1 MPSAPHSKCN
11 SLFLSPSLTPCHLLS
26 HNTDPSHSS
35 SLSPPS
41 AGLPPSAAPSATTPH
56 FSGAR
61 TAIHALAP
69 CPPSRPL
76 LLVQQFP
83 SVSGALL
90 ANQENW
96 GGWGDPE
103 GSKNASKPHCLERI
117 RQGLGAVA
125 QRCHA
130 INSVWHWFCIYLHFS
145 HSATTR
151 NEWLNIE
158 TPTTQNEWSNTAMTR
173 SDYRA
178 GKGIIYTLSIPFLS
192 SKATFTIESIERAKP
207 MKELSVRQVLTIFSN
222 FLVYWIIYCMS
233 KQEAGLKIIPFLG
246 FFSCLFLWQVNK
258 TEMDFLLYL
267 WHEYGS
273 ILLIYEDT
281 KQMLVIDAILLR
293 MTVSR
298 CVRKGWAASVVVEY

>member
-11 SLFLSPSLTPCHLLS
+11 SLSLSPSLTPCHLFS

-41 AGLPPSAAPSATTPH
+41 TALPPSAASSATTPH

-90 ANQENW
+90 ANQENSRQRW
-96 GGWGDPE
+96 GGGDPE
-103 GSKNASKPHCLERI
+103 GWKNASKPHCLEHI

-158 TPTTQNEWSNTAMTR
+158 TPPTQNEWSNTAMTR

-192 SKATFTIESIERAKP
+192 SKATFAIQSIENTKP
-207 MKELSVRQVLTIFSN
+207 MKELSVGEVLTIFVI
-222 FLVYWIIYCMS
+222 FLCIELYVKTVSRFKNY
-233 KQEAGLKIIPFLG
+233 PFFG
-246 FFSCLFLWQVNK
+246 VFFSCLFLWQVNK
-258 TEMDFLLYL
+258 TGMDFILYL
-267 WHEYGS
+267 WH
-273 ILLIYEDT
+273 
-281 KQMLVIDAILLR
+281 
-293 MTVSR
+293 
-298 CVRKGWAASVVVEY
+298 